1 MLGIDERKPN
11 SESAL
16 RAVFDRLNMVNL
28 NTDVIYTQKNLL
40 YDTVLSVSDV
50 MNLLSTVL
58 LVIELIFMVFA
69 VLLLLNF
76 ITISIGRKKEGD
88 RNIACN
94 RCPRRRCVLD
104 FLLRNGYNRW
114 HLPNIIGDRY
124 ADCGNGIEQHA

>member
-1 MLGIDERKPN
+1 
-11 SESAL
+11 
-16 RAVFDRLNMVNL
+16 MVNL

-76 ITISIGRKKEGD
+76 ITISIGWKK
-88 RNIACN
+88 
-94 RCPRRRCVLD
+94 RRR
-104 FLLRNGYNRW
+104 
-114 HLPNIIGDRY
+114 
-124 ADCGNGIEQHA
+124 

>member
-1 MLGIDERKPN
+1 
-11 SESAL
+11 
-16 RAVFDRLNMVNL
+16 MVNL

-58 LVIELIFMVFA
+58 LVIA
-69 VLLLLNF
+69 
-76 ITISIGRKKEGD
+76 ISIGRKKEGD

-104 FLLRNGYNRW
+104 FLLRNGCNRW

>member
-1 MLGIDERKPN
+1 MSCPYCERKPN

-69 VLLLLNF
+69 VLLLLN
-76 ITISIGRKKEGD
+76 
-88 RNIACN
+88 
-94 RCPRRRCVLD
+94 
-104 FLLRNGYNRW
+104 LLQF
-114 HLPNIIGDRY
+114 P
-124 ADCGNGIEQHA
+124 